1 LLVFE
6 IRQDRQIPQGRR
18 KLHAERAKY
27 FELVANGY
35 GFLEAARIVGV
46 NYRTTKRWRSGVWTS
61 GTKKK
66 AGTVAPI
73 AVRPYRPS
81 LSPRYLSEQDR
92 VFIADRLLAKWSIRR
107 IARELNRS
115 PSTISREVRRNSHPG
130 TGSYRPYAAQA
141 RADDR
146 RPRPKPGKIALNA
159 ELRTY
164 VQSKLD
170 LRWSPE
176 QIARTSAVSSLIG
189 QRCAWP
195 TRRSTLHSTSSVE
208 VSCTVSFIGRCAPGG
223 LAGSRAVRRNSVS
236 PDIGTRWS

>member
-1 LLVFE
+1 MFE

-81 LSPRYLSEQDR
+81 LSSRYLSEQDR

-115 PSTISREVRRNSHPG
+115 PSTISRVL
-130 TGSYRPYAAQA
+130 AA
-141 RADDR
+141 
-146 RPRPKPGKIALNA
+146 LEN
-159 ELRTY
+159 
-164 VQSKLD
+164 
-170 LRWSPE
+170 W
-176 QIARTSAVSSLIG
+176 
-189 QRCAWP
+189 
-195 TRRSTLHSTSSVE
+195 
-208 VSCTVSFIGRCAPGG
+208 
-223 LAGSRAVRRNSVS
+223 SVS
-236 PDIGTRWS
+236 ALEK